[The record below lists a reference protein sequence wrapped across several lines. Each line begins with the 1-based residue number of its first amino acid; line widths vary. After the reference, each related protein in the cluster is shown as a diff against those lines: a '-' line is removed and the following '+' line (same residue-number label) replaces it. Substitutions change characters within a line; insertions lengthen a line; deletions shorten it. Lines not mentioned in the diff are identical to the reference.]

1 MDTENTKKLRGLLP
15 VIAAIVIVVLGAG
28 GMIRRCSDAPVVGS
42 PGYVKAGGDTLTVAI
57 EMSPLSYTL
66 RNDTAEGFDYSIL
79 RAIGAEH
86 HLTFDFYPT
95 SDLDAAFLGLK
106 NGDYDMVVASIPA
119 TNALKEY
126 FLLTDA
132 VYLDKQVLVQRRDS
146 TGGAGAVS
154 SQVQLL
160 YDTVWVA
167 DGSPYRTRLRNMS
180 RELGDTIYVES
191 PAHHSSEHL
200 AILTALGE
208 VKQAVV
214 NEAVARRIAAEY
226 PNLDVSTP
234 ISFNQLQCWAVAP
247 SDSVLLDSL
256 NLWLGEFKHTPQYK
270 ALMEK
275 YEL

>member
-1 MDTENTKKLRGLLP
+1 MNTKKVRGLMP
-15 VIAAIVIVVLGAG
+15 VIAAIVILVLGVAG
-28 GMIRRCSDAPVVGS
+28 MVRRCSHTSLNTSAS
-42 PGYVKAGGDTLTVAI
+42 FAKAGGDTLTVAI

-86 HLTFDFYPT
+86 HIIFDFYPT
-95 SDLDAAFLGLK
+95 SNIDAAFMGLK
-106 NGDYDMVVASIPA
+106 NGDYDIVVASVPA
-119 TNALKEY
+119 TNALKEH

-146 TGGAGAVS
+146 IGGKGPVD
-154 SQVQLL
+154 SQIRLL
-160 YDTVWVA
+160 HDTVWVA

-180 RELGDTIYVES
+180 RELGDTIYIES
-191 PAHHSSEHL
+191 PARHSSEHL

-214 NEAVARRIAAEY
+214 NEAVARKIAADY
-226 PNLDVSTP
+226 PILDVSTP

-247 SDSVLLDSL
+247 ADSVLLDSL
-256 NLWLGEFKHTPQYK
+256 NHWLREFKQTPRYRQ
-270 ALMEK
+270 LLDK